1 MCCDLW
7 ASYHILQNSLG
18 AQTISQNRKGKI
30 RQSKTKGKENDPPGP
45 DGPARSQAGPPGPSG
60 RPSRLPRS
68 LPPLPCSPD
77 QGRNRGA
84 SPPDPPRRRRGGDK
98 IASAPASTDPS
109 PRRLGLLPTYLHQ
122 LPSPSRPLSLS
133 LPHPLARARSP
144 PKPRRRRGPDHRSSS
159 RRVPELPLRRPRR
172 PRASGRA
179 GVPCS
184 GRVKLFPNL
193 GRRRPPRFI
202 PPPLCAPVHSRASVC
217 RAVSLRPLLLPLVPP
232 HAP

>member
-1 MCCDLW
+1 MTPLD
-7 ASYHILQNSLG
+7 QT
-18 AQTISQNRKGKI
+18 AQLAARPAHLAHPPNR
-30 RQSKTKGKENDPPGP
+30 PVP
-45 DGPARSQAGPPGPSG
+45 
-60 RPSRLPRS
+60 PRS
-68 LPPLPCSPD
+68 LSPLPCSPD
-77 QGRNRGA
+77 QGRYRRA
-84 SPPDPPRRRRGGDK
+84 SPPDPARRRRGGDK

-122 LPSPSRPLSLS
+122 LPSASRSLSLS
-133 LPHPLARARSP
+133 LALPSP
-144 PKPRRRRGPDHRSSS
+144 ERDRRRSLAVGVAPTTV
-159 RRVPELPLRRPRR
+159 RRAADVPELPLRRPRR

-217 RAVSLRPLLLPLVPP
+217 RAVSLHPLLLPLVPP
-232 HAP
+232 QTP

>member
-1 MCCDLW
+1 MPIYTPNNSVFFPTKEKKNREKEEKGKAEREKAPAPHLVFGPPEP
-7 ASYHILQNSLG
+7 AGPAGQPASLG
-18 AQTISQNRKGKI
+18 
-30 RQSKTKGKENDPPGP
+30 
-45 DGPARSQAGPPGPSG
+45 
-60 RPSRLPRS
+60 RS
-68 LPPLPCSPD
+68 LPFPVPPTRV
-77 QGRNRGA
+77 GTGA
-84 SPPDPPRRRRGGDK
+84 RPRRTPPRRRRGGDK

-133 LPHPLARARSP
+133 LVLPSP
-144 PKPRRRRGPDHRSSS
+144 ERDRRRSLVGVAPTTV
-159 RRVPELPLRRPRR
+159 RRAADVPELPLRRPRR

-217 RAVSLRPLLLPLVPP
+217 RAVSLHPLLLPLVPP
-232 HAP
+232 HTP

>member
-1 MCCDLW
+1 MHSAW
-7 ASYHILQNSLG
+7 PEPRPTPA
-18 AQTISQNRKGKI
+18 
-30 RQSKTKGKENDPPGP
+30 
-45 DGPARSQAGPPGPSG
+45 GPAQ
-60 RPSRLPRS
+60 
-68 LPPLPCSPD
+68 PLPGSPSPPVPPT
-77 QGRNRGA
+77 GVATGA
-84 SPPDPPRRRRGGDK
+84 SPAGPPRRRLPGEDK
-98 IASAPASTDPS
+98 ADPS

-133 LPHPLARARSP
+133 LALPSP
-144 PKPRRRRGPDHRSSS
+144 ERDRRRSLVGVAPTTV
-159 RRVPELPLRRPRR
+159 RRAADVPELPLRRPRR

-193 GRRRPPRFI
+193 GRRRPPRSI

-232 HAP
+232 HTP

>member
-1 MCCDLW
+1 MHSAW
-7 ASYHILQNSLG
+7 PEPRPIPA
-18 AQTISQNRKGKI
+18 
-30 RQSKTKGKENDPPGP
+30 
-45 DGPARSQAGPPGPSG
+45 GPAQ
-60 RPSRLPRS
+60 
-68 LPPLPCSPD
+68 PLPGSPPPPVPLT
-77 QGRNRGA
+77 GVATGA
-84 SPPDPPRRRRGGDK
+84 SPAGPPRRRLPGEDK
-98 IASAPASTDPS
+98 VDPS

-217 RAVSLRPLLLPLVPP
+217 RAVSLHPLLLPLVPP
-232 HAP
+232 HTP

>member
-1 MCCDLW
+1 M
-7 ASYHILQNSLG
+7 
-18 AQTISQNRKGKI
+18 I
-30 RQSKTKGKENDPPGP
+30 RPT
-45 DGPARSQAGPPGPSG
+45 
-60 RPSRLPRS
+60 
-68 LPPLPCSPD
+68 PPLDAS
-77 QGRNRGA
+77 A
-84 SPPDPPRRRRGGDK
+84 SSPPT
-98 IASAPASTDPS
+98 STNS
-109 PRRLGLLPTYLHQ
+109 PLHLG
-122 LPSPSRPLSLS
+122 RSLS
-133 LPHPLARARSP
+133 LPPLARARSP

-217 RAVSLRPLLLPLVPP
+217 RAVSLRPSSFLWFLLIHRRWLAVPP
-232 HAP
+232 SPLPHAASSASSLRSPRPSPSQAVASVELPEVRRAR

>member
-1 MCCDLW
+1 MHSAW
-7 ASYHILQNSLG
+7 PEPRPTPA
-18 AQTISQNRKGKI
+18 
-30 RQSKTKGKENDPPGP
+30 
-45 DGPARSQAGPPGPSG
+45 GPAQPLPGSSSPLFPRPGSQQGRAPPDRLDDDYPERI
-60 RPSRLPRS
+60 RPT
-68 LPPLPCSPD
+68 PPLD
-77 QGRNRGA
+77 
-84 SPPDPPRRRRGGDK
+84 
-98 IASAPASTDPS
+98 ASASFPPTSTNS
-109 PRRLGLLPTYLHQ
+109 PLHLGR
-122 LPSPSRPLSLS
+122 SLSLS

-217 RAVSLRPLLLPLVPP
+217 RAVSLHPLLLPLVPP
-232 HAP
+232 HTP

>member
-1 MCCDLW
+1 MHWPKCIVPR
-7 ASYHILQNSLG
+7 AQPTTTSSFSPILYSSDRG
-18 AQTISQNRKGKI
+18 APTVAA
-30 RQSKTKGKENDPPGP
+30 E
-45 DGPARSQAGPPGPSG
+45 PARCSATGWIRPP
-60 RPSRLPRS
+60 
-68 LPPLPCSPD
+68 
-77 QGRNRGA
+77 
-84 SPPDPPRRRRGGDK
+84 
-98 IASAPASTDPS
+98 PS
-109 PRRLGLLPTYLHQ
+109 PLTYLHP

-133 LPHPLARARSP
+133 LCSILARARSP

-217 RAVSLRPLLLPLVPP
+217 RAVSLRPSSFLWFLLIHRRWLAVPP
-232 HAP
+232 SPLRHAASSASSLRSPRPSPSQAVASVELLEVRRAN